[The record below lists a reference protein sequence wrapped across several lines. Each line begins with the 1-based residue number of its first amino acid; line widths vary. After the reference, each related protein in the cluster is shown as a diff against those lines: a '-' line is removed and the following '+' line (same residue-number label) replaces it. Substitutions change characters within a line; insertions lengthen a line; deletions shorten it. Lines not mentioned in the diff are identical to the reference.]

1 MYFISL
7 IFYHFERMNE
17 YSIIN
22 IILHLHIGLKVAPP
36 FCQSPIISCFSWTS
50 IIWFARNSKDNNI
63 MRCSPFSILY
73 SCQISPQVR
82 KYEREFLRN
91 IRNWQRLDFLFL
103 LLLLD
108 YVFWKKN
115 KAAKK
120 ISYVKLL
127 VSPWTTEIRHSD
139 KVWEKRMRYK
149 VGIFIMV
156 WRAHGFSEVC
166 KLILLILPT
175 LSVLSVQV
183 NKRNLS

>member
-1 MYFISL
+1 MKL
-7 IFYHFERMNE
+7 
-17 YSIIN
+17 
-22 IILHLHIGLKVAPP
+22 
-36 FCQSPIISCFSWTS
+36 SWL
-50 IIWFARNSKDNNI
+50 FARLNPLILILDFHIYTNVFHIPNFLSFRTDEWIFNHYLLWF
-63 MRCSPFSILY
+63 PDTFSTSTLH
-73 SCQISPQVR
+73 CNLEDRQVR
-82 KYEREFLRN
+82 RYEREFLRN

-108 YVFWKKN
+108 YVFWKKK

-166 KLILLILPT
+166 K
-175 LSVLSVQV
+175 
-183 NKRNLS
+183 